1 MTGAFI
7 LATGNRHK
15 LAEMEELLPAVELQP
30 LPAGFEMPPEDGD
43 SFAANALIKAR
54 AAHAATGE
62 VTIADDSGIAAED
75 LGGAPGIYSARY
87 AGEGASD
94 EVNLDKLLREV
105 DAAGGNRRA
114 AYVCAIALIDE
125 TGVEHV
131 FEARCEGRLLGE
143 RARQR
148 RLRLRPGL
156 RPRRHRPRRRA
167 HLRRAE
173 RRREERDQ
181 PPRPGRAQAR
191 RPPRPG
197 GGRHAVIRTKSRAA
211 ALSIA
216 SNAVLIAL
224 KLAAGAITGSIAII
238 TEAVHSLIDL
248 VASVV
253 AFFSVRKADEPADAE
268 HPYGHE
274 KVENLAAAIEGMLI
288 LVGAG
293 VIVYEATHQ
302 LVQGAEVDR
311 LGVGIAVMAFSVFA
325 NLGVSTV
332 LSRQAK
338 AHESQ
343 ALEGDAAHLRTD
355 AMTSAGVLFGLA
367 LVQIT
372 GDAAFDPITALVVA
386 VAIVWA
392 GFRILRRSSG
402 GPRRRSAAEAEMDR
416 IEEAIASAR
425 TAEVAGYHKLRARR
439 AGSRRH
445 IDLHVQYR
453 SGTSLE
459 RAHEL
464 AHQMRDS
471 IEAEIPRPRC

>member
-1 MTGAFI
+1 
-7 LATGNRHK
+7 
-15 LAEMEELLPAVELQP
+15 
-30 LPAGFEMPPEDGD
+30 
-43 SFAANALIKAR
+43 
-54 AAHAATGE
+54 
-62 VTIADDSGIAAED
+62 
-75 LGGAPGIYSARY
+75 
-87 AGEGASD
+87 
-94 EVNLDKLLREV
+94 
-105 DAAGGNRRA
+105 
-114 AYVCAIALIDE
+114 
-125 TGVEHV
+125 
-131 FEARCEGRLLGE
+131 
-143 RARQR
+143 
-148 RLRLRPGL
+148 
-156 RPRRHRPRRRA
+156 
-167 HLRRAE
+167 
-173 RRREERDQ
+173 
-181 PPRPGRAQAR
+181 
-191 RPPRPG
+191 
-197 GGRHAVIRTKSRAA
+197 VIRTKSRAA
-211 ALSIA
+211 GLSIA
-216 SNAVLIAL
+216 SNALLIAL

-238 TEAVHSLIDL
+238 TEAIHSLIDL
-248 VASVV
+248 VASVI

-293 VIVYEATHQ
+293 VIIYEATHQ

-325 NLGVSTV
+325 NLGVSTA
-332 LSRQAK
+332 LSRQAT

-372 GDAAFDPITALVVA
+372 GNAVFDPITALVVA

-402 GPRRRSAAEAEMDR
+402 VLVDEVLPSVEMDR

-445 IDLHVQYR
+445 IDLHVQYC

-464 AHQMRDS
+464 AHQMRAS
-471 IEAEIPRPRC
+471 IEAEIPNSEVLIHAEPETSFREPDDSDSGPFRSG

>member
-1 MTGAFI
+1 
-7 LATGNRHK
+7 
-15 LAEMEELLPAVELQP
+15 
-30 LPAGFEMPPEDGD
+30 
-43 SFAANALIKAR
+43 
-54 AAHAATGE
+54 
-62 VTIADDSGIAAED
+62 
-75 LGGAPGIYSARY
+75 
-87 AGEGASD
+87 
-94 EVNLDKLLREV
+94 
-105 DAAGGNRRA
+105 
-114 AYVCAIALIDE
+114 
-125 TGVEHV
+125 
-131 FEARCEGRLLGE
+131 
-143 RARQR
+143 
-148 RLRLRPGL
+148 
-156 RPRRHRPRRRA
+156 
-167 HLRRAE
+167 
-173 RRREERDQ
+173 
-181 PPRPGRAQAR
+181 
-191 RPPRPG
+191 
-197 GGRHAVIRTKSRAA
+197 VIRTKSRAA

-216 SNAVLIAL
+216 SNAILIAL

-248 VASVV
+248 VASVI

-293 VIVYEATHQ
+293 VIIYEATRQ

-392 GFRILRRSSG
+392 GFRILRRSSAVLVDETL
-402 GPRRRSAAEAEMDR
+402 PEAELDR
-416 IEEAIASAR
+416 IERAIARAR
-425 TAEVAGYHKLRARR
+425 TPEVAGYHKLRARQ

-445 IDLHVQYR
+445 IDFHVQYR

-471 IEAEIPRPRC
+471 IEAEIPQAEVLVHAEPETSFREPDDSDSGPFRSG